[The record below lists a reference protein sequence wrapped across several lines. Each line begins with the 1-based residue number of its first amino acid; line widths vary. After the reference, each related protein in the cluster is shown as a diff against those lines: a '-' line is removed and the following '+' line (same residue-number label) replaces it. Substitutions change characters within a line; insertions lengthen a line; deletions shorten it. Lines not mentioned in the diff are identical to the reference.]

1 LNTKILESAA
11 QEFINGHLNDDV
23 HKISMSKSP
32 IEGIAAKEFA
42 NQIAAKKKSFKK
54 LPTWFKTPGIY
65 FPTVLSIEQT
75 SSEITAEYKAN
86 LAIGDTLIDLTA
98 GFGVDSY
105 YFSKRIQNTVH
116 CEIDADLLVIAKRN
130 SEALGQHNTKFI
142 NADGLTY
149 LKENDKTYDTIY
161 IDPVR
166 RGATG
171 KVFMLKD
178 CSPNVV
184 ENLALLLAKSK
195 RLIIKTA
202 PMLDITAGLNELG
215 NVSEVHIVS
224 VHNEVKELLWLLE
237 KNANANVKVTA
248 VTLNEQLKTFSF
260 TKNEEHEQQLLESEL
275 QEYLYEPD
283 AALLKSGAFNL
294 IATRYNLQKLSAQ
307 THLYTSA
314 KINTEFPGRI
324 FQIERVISPGDLKK
338 EKDLSGNVITRNYRD
353 TPENLMKKYR
363 IKPHDKKFMV
373 FTEINKKG
381 FVVIEANIIQYY

>member
-1 LNTKILESAA
+1 LNTKILEAAA

-23 HKISMSKSP
+23 HRISMSKSP
-32 IEGIAAKEFA
+32 IEGIAAKELA
-42 NQIAAKKKSFKK
+42 NQIAAKKKSLKK
-54 LPTWFKTPGIY
+54 LPTWFKAPGIY

-86 LAIGDTLIDLTA
+86 LAIGSSLIDLTA

-116 CEIDADLLVIAKRN
+116 CEIDADLLEITKYNA
-130 SEALGQHNTKFI
+130 EALGQHNTAFI
-142 NADGLTY
+142 NSDGLTF
-149 LKENDKTYDTIY
+149 LKESDRIFDTIY

-202 PMLDITAGLNELG
+202 PMLDITAGVNELG
-215 NVSEVHIVS
+215 SVSEVHIVS
-224 VHNEVKELLWLLE
+224 VHNEVKELLWVLE
-237 KNANANVKVTA
+237 KDVSTAVKITA

-260 TKNEEHEQQLLESEL
+260 LKNEEHEQQLLEDEL
-275 QEYLYEPD
+275 QRFLYEPD

-294 IATRYNLQKLSAQ
+294 IAKRYNLQKLSAQ

-314 KINTEFPGRI
+314 EIYTEFPGRI
-324 FQIERVISPGDLKK
+324 FQIERLISPGDLKK

-353 TPENLMKKYR
+353 TPENLIKKYR
-363 IKPHDKKFMV
+363 IKPDDKKFLV
-373 FTEINKKG
+373 FTEMNKKG

>member
-32 IEGIAAKEFA
+32 IEGIAAKELA
-42 NQIAAKKKSFKK
+42 NQIAAKKKSLKK
-54 LPTWFKTPGIY
+54 LPTWF
-65 FPTVLSIEQT
+65 QT
-75 SSEITAEYKAN
+75 TALYKAN
-86 LAIGDTLIDLTA
+86 LAIGNTLIDLTA

-105 YFSKRIQNTVH
+105 YFSQRIQNTVH
-116 CEIDADLLVIAKRN
+116 CEIDTDLLEISKHNAEK
-130 SEALGQHNTKFI
+130 LGQHNTDFI
-142 NADGLTY
+142 NQDGLTF
-149 LKENDKTYDTIY
+149 LKESDRIFDTIY

-184 ENLALLLAKSK
+184 ENLDLLLAKSK

-202 PMLDITAGLNELG
+202 PMLDITAGLNELR

-224 VHNEVKELLWLLE
+224 VHNEVKELLWILE
-237 KNANANVKVTA
+237 KDVNTAVEITA
-248 VTLNEQLKTFSF
+248 VTINEQLKTFSF
-260 TKNEEHEQQLLESEL
+260 TKNEEHEQQLLETES

-283 AALLKSGAFNL
+283 TALLKSGAFNL
-294 IATRYNLQKLSAQ
+294 IAKRYQLQKLSAQ

-314 KINTEFPGRI
+314 EINTEFPGRI
-324 FQIERVISPGDLKK
+324 FKIIRTLSPGDLKK
-338 EKDLSGNVITRNYRD
+338 EKDLKGNVITRNYRD
-353 TPENLMKKYR
+353 TPENLIKKYR
-363 IKPHDKKFMV
+363 IKSDDKRFLV
-373 FTEINKKG
+373 FTEMNKKG
-381 FVVIEANIIQYY
+381 FVVIDANIIQYY